1 MFRTHRTVLGTLVVA
16 ALAVLAVPALA
27 QIAPYSESAPTK
39 KDPLR
44 FSAFAVQMQSGTAGV
59 IEITIERWTTDA
71 ERNPIVALVQK
82 TTDREADQR
91 KLLKALQDIKVR
103 AGFLSTPNSIGWDIK
118 YAYESKLPDGSR
130 QIVIATDKPVSFG
143 MAASGQMYDA
153 AFSLIEIQ
161 FPKGSSKGVGKALAQ
176 AGISTK
182 NGRLELETYVNE
194 PARLTEVTEEKPKVK
209 K

>member
-1 MFRTHRTVLGTLVVA
+1 MSKKFWTMVGAIVLVA
-16 ALAVLAVPALA
+16 ASAAPLVAGQQLSEAV
-27 QIAPYSESAPTK
+27 PTK

-44 FSAFAVQMQSGTAGV
+44 FTAFAVQMQGGPPVV
-59 IEITIERWTTDA
+59 IAITIERWTTDA
-71 ERNPIVALVQK
+71 ERNALVALVQT
-82 TTDREADQR
+82 TTDKEADQR

-103 AGFLSTPNSIGWDIK
+103 AGFLNTPNSMGWDIK
-118 YAYESKLPDGSR
+118 YAYESTLPDGSR
-130 QIVIATDKPVSFG
+130 QIVIVTDKPVSFA
-143 MAASGQMYDA
+143 MAASGRAYDA

-176 AGISTK
+176 AGLSTK
-182 NGRLELETYVNE
+182 NGRLQIESYVNE

>member
-1 MFRTHRTVLGTLVVA
+1 MKRRYWTRLGAIVLGVAVA
-16 ALAVLAVPALA
+16 APL
-27 QIAPYSESAPTK
+27 IAGQQFSEVVPTK

-44 FSAFAVQMQSGTAGV
+44 FTAFAVQMQGGRPVV
-59 IEITIERWTTDA
+59 IAITIERWTTDA
-71 ERNPIVALVQK
+71 ERNALVALVQK

-103 AGFLSTPNSIGWDIK
+103 AGFLNTPNSMGWDIK
-118 YAYESKLPDGSR
+118 YAYESALPDGGR
-130 QIVIATDKPVSFG
+130 QIVIVTDKPVSFA
-143 MAASGQMYDA
+143 MAASGQAYDA

-176 AGISTK
+176 AGLSTK
-182 NGRLELETYVNE
+182 NGRLQIESYVNE
-194 PARLTEVTEEKPKVK
+194 PARLTEVTEENPKVK